1 MKWKNREVMKMAD
14 GLSEDKAIVNRTINK
29 NADVLIECCNKI
41 EQLSKEIE
49 QLRGKNDIK

>member
-1 MKWKNREVMKMAD
+1 MKIAD
-14 GLSEDKAIVNRTINK
+14 GLFGNKVVMKIAINK

-49 QLRGKNDIK
+49 QLRGKNDAK

>member
-1 MKWKNREVMKMAD
+1 MKWKNKEVMKIAD
-14 GLSEDKAIVNRTINK
+14 GLFGNKAVMNRTINK

-49 QLRGKNDIK
+49 QLSKKIER